1 MTKRKRT
8 WTDDAPEALPES
20 SSRGPDLDNSKDQS
34 VLDVLPGITRKITA
48 CGACRKQKIKCDM
61 TDGPPCT
68 RCRRRGLSCVLNKSL
83 QSLVEEVKNTELLQS
98 DVQGIH
104 DVLDSICQH
113 LSLPRPKP
121 LLTTGESSHA
131 EGNADHQE
139 ELERDQED
147 LDGCEIS
154 PPDTPSAVHAPI
166 DTFLDIAR
174 FGSPG
179 SSDNTPPS
187 TTRPRQHAVP
197 QDLIGKG
204 LITSTAAEN
213 LVERYFTQLDPYL
226 YGICNGYQSLAQIRS
241 TSPVMFAAVCTVA
254 ALQDPNG
261 QSLYEACNRE
271 FRRLVSRSLFEKHDL
286 EYVRALCISS
296 FWLSDASRILTSD
309 AIRRAADMRLHRSF
323 DHLST
328 PMDPRLLPRGAHALS
343 TPIEVAA
350 MKDRVRLWYLIFI
363 SDQHLSILHN
373 RDPLLRN
380 DKDIAM
386 SWETFL
392 ARDDTTDSDIR
403 LISQVALL
411 VIMSQVRDLLGS
423 DKEAR
428 LPQSLSNQIT
438 HYSRQLDRWFAKFL
452 AIFKPDPN
460 IGDFPKCGLQLH
472 YHFGKLYLGH
482 QVFKGLNGESIPPH
496 FLTAANM
503 AHDAAVAIFEMI
515 LHQEQLQR
523 SLVGMPHYFHIMI
536 AFAGY
541 FLLEVTKNYHAQL
554 SIGASQDFELIGKVL
569 GLFQET
575 PSTQQHPIC
584 RMTPGLTRKLH
595 ECIASL
601 QRNGE
606 EIITSLSD
614 SIGLMDYAAKNVQG
628 TMNPPLG
635 PFSFTGEAFVNPVD
649 DFLLA
654 DFGDFSFPGMMSNG
668 GT

>member
-1 MTKRKRT
+1 MTYER
-8 WTDDAPEALPES
+8 
-20 SSRGPDLDNSKDQS
+20 
-34 VLDVLPGITRKITA
+34 
-48 CGACRKQKIKCDM
+48 
-61 TDGPPCT
+61 
-68 RCRRRGLSCVLNKSL
+68 
-83 QSLVEEVKNTELLQS
+83 NTELLQN
-98 DVQGIH
+98 DIQGIH
-104 DVLDSICQH
+104 EVLDNICQH

-121 LLTTGESSHA
+121 LLTIGEPSQGD
-131 EGNADHQE
+131 GNTDHQE
-139 ELERDQED
+139 VLERDQED

-154 PPDTPSAVHAPI
+154 PPDTPSAVQAPI
-166 DTFLDIAR
+166 DTFLDIAKL
-174 FGSPG
+174 GSPG
-179 SSDNTPPS
+179 SSHNTPPS
-187 TTRPRQHAVP
+187 ASRPRQHVVP
-197 QDLIGKG
+197 QDLINKG
-204 LITSTAAEN
+204 VVTSTVAQE
-213 LVERYFTQLDPYL
+213 LVERYLTHLDPYL
-226 YGICNGYQSLAQIRS
+226 YGICCGYQSLAQLRS

-271 FRRLVSRSLFEKHDL
+271 FRRLVSGSLFEKHDL

-296 FWLSDASRILTSD
+296 FWLSDASRILSSD

-323 DHLST
+323 DHLTT
-328 PMDPRLLPRGAHALS
+328 PMDPRLLLGDAPAVS
-343 TPIEVAA
+343 TLMEVGVI
-350 MKDRVRLWYLIFI
+350 KDRVRLWYLIFI

-380 DKDIAM
+380 DKEIAV

-428 LPQSLSNQIT
+428 LPKSLSHQIT
-438 HYSRQLDRWFAKFL
+438 HYSRQLDRWFAKFY

-482 QVFKGLNGESIPPH
+482 QVFKGLNGDDIPPH

-515 LHQEQLQR
+515 LHQEQLRR

-541 FLLEVTKNYHAQL
+541 FLLEVTKNYHARL
-554 SIGASQDFELIGKVL
+554 SIDPSQNFELIGKVL

-575 PSTQQHPIC
+575 SSIQQHPIC

-601 QRNGE
+601 QRSGE
-606 EIITSLSD
+606 EIITSLAVAV
-614 SIGLMDYAAKNVQG
+614 GPMDYPAHNVHES
-628 TMNPPLG
+628 MHPPPG
-635 PFSFTGEAFVNPVD
+635 SFPFTGDLIGNLGD

-654 DFGDFSFPGMMSNG
+654 DFGEFSFPGMMLSG
-668 GT
+668 VT

>member
-1 MTKRKRT
+1 M
-8 WTDDAPEALPES
+8 
-20 SSRGPDLDNSKDQS
+20 
-34 VLDVLPGITRKITA
+34 
-48 CGACRKQKIKCDM
+48 
-61 TDGPPCT
+61 
-68 RCRRRGLSCVLNKSL
+68 
-83 QSLVEEVKNTELLQS
+83 
-98 DVQGIH
+98 
-104 DVLDSICQH
+104 
-113 LSLPRPKP
+113 
-121 LLTTGESSHA
+121 
-131 EGNADHQE
+131 
-139 ELERDQED
+139 LERDQED

-154 PPDTPSAVHAPI
+154 PPDTPSAVQAPI
-166 DTFLDIAR
+166 DTFLDIAK

-179 SSDNTPPS
+179 SSEHTPPS
-187 TTRPRQHAVP
+187 TTRPRHAAP
-197 QDLIGKG
+197 QDLISKNI
-204 LITSTAAEN
+204 ITSTVAEA
-213 LVERYFTQLDPYL
+213 LVERYFTHLDPYL
-226 YGICNGYQSLAQIRS
+226 YGICSGHQNVTQLRN

-296 FWLSDASRILTSD
+296 FWLSDASRILSSD
-309 AIRRAADMRLHRSF
+309 AIRRAQDMRLHRSF
-323 DHLST
+323 DHLAT
-328 PMDPRLLPRGAHALS
+328 PMDPRLLAGAGTMS
-343 TPIEVAA
+343 TPIEVGA

-380 DKDIAM
+380 DKEIAM

-438 HYSRQLDRWFAKFL
+438 HYSRQLDRWFAKFF

-482 QVFKGLNGESIPPH
+482 QVFKGLNGERIPPH
-496 FLTAANM
+496 FLNAANM

-515 LHQEQLQR
+515 LHQDQLQR

-554 SIGASQDFELIGKVL
+554 SIDPNQDFELIGKVL
-569 GLFQET
+569 GLFQQT
-575 PSTQQHPIC
+575 PSVQQHPIC

-601 QRNGE
+601 QENGE
-606 EIITSLSD
+606 EIITSLAA
-614 SIGLMDYAAKNVQG
+614 SIGPVDYSMHNMQG
-628 TMNPPLG
+628 SMQPPTG
-635 PFSFTGEAFVNPVD
+635 SFSLTGDSFVTSVD

-654 DFGDFSFPGMMSNG
+654 DFGEFTFSGMMSNG
-668 GT
+668 IT

>member
-1 MTKRKRT
+1 
-8 WTDDAPEALPES
+8 
-20 SSRGPDLDNSKDQS
+20 
-34 VLDVLPGITRKITA
+34 
-48 CGACRKQKIKCDM
+48 
-61 TDGPPCT
+61 
-68 RCRRRGLSCVLNKSL
+68 
-83 QSLVEEVKNTELLQS
+83 
-98 DVQGIH
+98 
-104 DVLDSICQH
+104 
-113 LSLPRPKP
+113 
-121 LLTTGESSHA
+121 
-131 EGNADHQE
+131 
-139 ELERDQED
+139 
-147 LDGCEIS
+147 
-154 PPDTPSAVHAPI
+154 
-166 DTFLDIAR
+166 
-174 FGSPG
+174 
-179 SSDNTPPS
+179 
-187 TTRPRQHAVP
+187 
-197 QDLIGKG
+197 
-204 LITSTAAEN
+204 
-213 LVERYFTQLDPYL
+213 
-226 YGICNGYQSLAQIRS
+226 
-241 TSPVMFAAVCTVA
+241 MFAAVCTVA

-271 FRRLVSRSLFEKHDL
+271 FRRLISRSLFEKHDL

-296 FWLSDASRILTSD
+296 FWLSDASRILSSD
-309 AIRRAADMRLHRSF
+309 AIRRAADMRLHRGF
-323 DHLST
+323 DHIST
-328 PMDPRLLPRGAHALS
+328 PMDPRLFPGGASALS

-380 DKDIAM
+380 DKEIAM

-438 HYSRQLDRWFAKFL
+438 HYSRQLDRWFAKFF

-496 FLTAANM
+496 FLTAANL

-523 SLVGMPHYFHIMI
+523 SLVAMPHYFHIMI

-541 FLLEVTKNYHAQL
+541 FLLEVTKNYHVQL
-554 SIGASQDFELIGKVL
+554 SIDASQDFELIGKVL

-575 PSTQQHPIC
+575 PSIQQHPIW

-601 QRNGE
+601 QQNGE

-614 SIGLMDYAAKNVQG
+614 SVALVGYAAQNVQG
-628 TMNPPLG
+628 SMNPPPG
-635 PFSFTGEAFVNPVD
+635 PFSFTGESFVNPVD
-649 DFLLA
+649 DFLLT
-654 DFGDFSFPGMMSNG
+654 DFGDFKFPGMMSDG